1 MQQPSPTLPH
11 TLRCSLH
18 LAWLGLQVYFVWT
31 GTDVNGEYFES
42 ANNRFS
48 RFRAFGVGSLYDGA
62 VSLGDKVRAGSLR
75 EIRCPDIGRLAQHCW
90 VLATCA
96 SRV

>member
-1 MQQPSPTLPH
+1 M
-11 TLRCSLH
+11 
-18 LAWLGLQVYFVWT
+18 WT

-62 VSLGDKVRAGSLR
+62 VSLGDKVRAGSTRKIL
-75 EIRCPDIGRLAQHCW
+75 CPGMRRLGQHCW
-90 VLATCA
+90 VLAACA